1 MMKAQFCI
9 SVDNKWDRH
18 ISIPGR
24 EPNLPDWLTVEHF
37 NQSVY
42 VSLYDLSQIVEHF
55 KYETSFSYYNSSYSA
70 FKLWVTF
77 KT

>member
-55 KYETSFSYYNSSYSA
+55 KEHNQKEVNRLLSLYY
-70 FKLWVTF
+70 
-77 KT
+77 